1 MKYLVAW
8 RYGLAKPEHGQV
20 PEPIPVNGL
29 VYLAKSQAKIFS
41 TSLSSPCILLHVL
54 LHLKLYDCSEVGKTH
69 TVSFTPYV

>member
-20 PEPIPVNGL
+20 PESIPVNGL
-29 VYLAKSQAKIFS
+29 VYLAKSQAKIFR
-41 TSLSSPCILLHVL
+41 TSSSSPCIFLHVL
-54 LHLKLYDCSEVGKTH
+54 LHLKLYDCSGVENAH